1 MSALT
6 FESVCLCQYLFL
18 QEGPFNACVLRSPD
32 SAGALELALHGVAS
46 VLPPGS
52 PLWVFGDVRA
62 GVLNA
67 VKALRPL
74 FKLQKPVQ
82 ELGEVRVVRALR
94 TSAAPTAPLEAWL
107 RSESVEILGRR
118 REWCSMPG
126 LFAGGL
132 VDVMTRHLLDQL
144 QAVDSLPR
152 EHPSTPPWSLRGPD
166 CRVLDF
172 ACGSGVLAAGVRQL
186 WPEARL
192 VLLDADAVALEAARR
207 NVPGAEE
214 VVLADGLGGLGA
226 AEAAAEPFDLIVS
239 NPPVHRGHADDLSV
253 LMRLISEA
261 PARLRPR
268 GELWLVSQEHVPT
281 GQLFELARKSQPGSA
296 LLVTEMVPTADGRFT
311 IWKKA
316 RLAEAGAR
324 GAGVQQAERRRPE
337 RRRREE
343 EQEGEEAPRP
353 RKLGRPAS
361 PRGSAEASA
370 RGAPEACTATARGA
384 EVPRARGP
392 AAERRGASQPP
403 AGPLRP

>member
-1 MSALT
+1 
-6 FESVCLCQYLFL
+6 
-18 QEGPFNACVLRSPD
+18 
-32 SAGALELALHGVAS
+32 
-46 VLPPGS
+46 
-52 PLWVFGDVRA
+52 
-62 GVLNA
+62 
-67 VKALRPL
+67 
-74 FKLQKPVQ
+74 
-82 ELGEVRVVRALR
+82 
-94 TSAAPTAPLEAWL
+94 
-107 RSESVEILGRR
+107 
-118 REWCSMPG
+118 MPG

-311 IWKKA
+311 IWKSGAAK
-316 RLAEAGAR
+316 RGRMTRGVDLMAGAMIPPQISWR
-324 GAGVQQAERRRPE
+324 LFLCQCIPW
-337 RRRREE
+337 
-343 EQEGEEAPRP
+343 PP
-353 RKLGRPAS
+353 LGRAH
-361 PRGSAEASA
+361 
-370 RGAPEACTATARGA
+370 ACL
-384 EVPRARGP
+384 V
-392 AAERRGASQPP
+392 S
-403 AGPLRP
+403 

>member
-1 MSALT
+1 
-6 FESVCLCQYLFL
+6 
-18 QEGPFNACVLRSPD
+18 
-32 SAGALELALHGVAS
+32 
-46 VLPPGS
+46 
-52 PLWVFGDVRA
+52 
-62 GVLNA
+62 
-67 VKALRPL
+67 
-74 FKLQKPVQ
+74 
-82 ELGEVRVVRALR
+82 
-94 TSAAPTAPLEAWL
+94 
-107 RSESVEILGRR
+107 
-118 REWCSMPG
+118 MPG

-311 IWKKA
+311 IWKA

-343 EQEGEEAPRP
+343 EPGAASAAPGGAGGGGGAAPAQAGPSCVAARVGRGLGQRRP
-353 RKLGRPAS
+353 RGVHRHRAR
-361 PRGSAEASA
+361 RGSAA
-370 RGAPEACTATARGA
+370 RT
-384 EVPRARGP
+384 RAG
-392 AAERRGASQPP
+392 RGASRGV
-403 AGPLRP
+403 AAASGAAAA